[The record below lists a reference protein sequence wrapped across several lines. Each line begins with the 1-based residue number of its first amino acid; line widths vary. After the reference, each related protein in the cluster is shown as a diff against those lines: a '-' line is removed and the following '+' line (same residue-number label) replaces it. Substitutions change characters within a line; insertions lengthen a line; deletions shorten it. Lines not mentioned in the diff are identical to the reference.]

1 MTETEFEDTSID
13 PEQLFE
19 GCVDDDR
26 VGNGCIDTKRLTL
39 THEDDEHYE
48 NHCETDAAG
57 RVIVGVIDADDRLLL
72 QVNLDAG
79 HAILPNDTVASNE
92 DWATVG
98 RECVKGSAGID
109 VTLDSVE
116 RVRRVEHVVADEET
130 PRSITYQVVFGASVS
145 AAGTIPDGL
154 CEDNSFELGWYDAIP
169 VDGDDHGAGVLDDIR
184 LFLD

>member
-1 MTETEFEDTSID
+1 MTGTVFEDANID
-13 PEQLFE
+13 PKQLFE

-26 VGNGCIDTKRLTL
+26 VDNGRVDTKRLTL
-39 THEDDEHYE
+39 THEDDEQYE
-48 NHCETDAAG
+48 DHCETDAAG
-57 RVIVGVIDADDRLLL
+57 RVIVGVTDADGRLLL

-79 HAILPNDTVASNE
+79 YAILPNDTVASDE

-98 RECVKGSAGID
+98 RECVEGSTSID

-116 RVRRVEHVVADEET
+116 RVRRVEHVVVDEEM

-145 AAGTIPDGL
+145 AAGTVPDGL
-154 CEDNSFELGWYDAIP
+154 CEDNPWEFGWYDAIP